1 MATEATQTG
10 QGIFSWVTSPFSTFF
25 NFSLSQVPP
34 TFHLNSPLIPRVG
47 LSSDAGFLVFVTWRQ
62 RDRKKLNTT
71 AEVVQRLGP
80 LLFQTNQPIQGR
92 LLSLCSRHLL
102 SSWGCVCPSKIGS
115 GYVASLVL
123 MTGKLVQPC
132 FSPWNAGFLGCFSIA
147 VKRHCAKSKATYKRN
162 RLSGGMAYGFRD

>member
-1 MATEATQTG
+1 M
-10 QGIFSWVTSPFSTFF
+10 
-25 NFSLSQVPP
+25 
-34 TFHLNSPLIPRVG
+34 
-47 LSSDAGFLVFVTWRQ
+47 
-62 RDRKKLNTT
+62 
-71 AEVVQRLGP
+71 VQRLGP
-80 LLFQTNQPIQGR
+80 LLFQTSQPIQGR

-162 RLSGGMAYGFRD
+162 RLSGGDGLRFQRLSQSVAGMLEGMAVSRLGSREVAESLLGIVWDFKPQTSTPSIQTTTQGLGLQEFPTMPC